1 MENGYKEII
10 EKYSKQGI
18 ELYVDGEKLK
28 YKSINGQLDEDIL
41 MELKLNKEGLK
52 EYIKNLRIN
61 MMLKMITH
69 HFHYLQFRHH
79 IFMEEMTYIH
89 MEMYLVTFI
98 KNFI

>member
-41 MELKLNKEGLK
+41 MELKLNKDGLK
-52 EYIKNLRIN
+52 EYIKKLENKYDVKDDYAPFPLSPVQ
-61 MMLKMITH
+61 KS
-69 HFHYLQFRHH
+69 YLYR
-79 IFMEEMTYIH
+79 
-89 MEMYLVTFI
+89 
-98 KNFI
+98 KRK